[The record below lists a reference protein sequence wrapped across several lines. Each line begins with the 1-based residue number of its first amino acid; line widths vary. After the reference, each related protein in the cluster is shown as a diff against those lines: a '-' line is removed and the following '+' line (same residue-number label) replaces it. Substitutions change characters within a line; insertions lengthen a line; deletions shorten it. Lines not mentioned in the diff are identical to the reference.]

1 MYYFQAHKKD
11 WSKILPSMKYPQDA
25 YVLIWSMTDVNT
37 MICSEKKGNKNKVKV
52 RV

>member
-25 YVLIWSMTDVNT
+25 YVLIRSMTDVNT
-37 MICSEKKGNKNKVKV
+37 TRFAVKKKGIKTK
-52 RV
+52 